1 MGLRVGQDRC
11 GKSRPNG
18 IRSPDRPVYRQSLYR
33 LGYSAHT
40 SLGQNINYKGM
51 VEVSGVIIP
60 TNRDTRIKNI
70 EKFTINKIH
79 KATLFSSLW

>member
-1 MGLRVGQDRC
+1 
-11 GKSRPNG
+11 
-18 IRSPDRPVYRQSLYR
+18 
-33 LGYSAHT
+33 
-40 SLGQNINYKGM
+40 LGQNINYKGM